1 MCGKGCHSSTAAA
14 CPRVRAPPL
23 AATLA
28 GLPPPPYGH
37 TTQPSSTISC
47 PCTPAARVVTV
58 TCPDLLS
65 NLSLPPDAPF
75 TTSATLPLP
84 RLRHPR
90 LGDTPRA
97 ITLLLLPSSPVP
109 PPLSFQARTMRPGRS
124 AIAFALPASAAAVW
138 VDGGGAR
145 SPPPLCRRW
154 RLPVAPSTAVPPLRA
169 TMAPAPPPPVAPR
182 SPVDTSA
189 PAAAASSSSAA
200 ASSLSPPPA
209 GTSTSPAAAVAST
222 ATPAPDTPLPPPA
235 ERPAWVPATSRDIRD
250 EADFDA
256 ALAAASADDGVLL
269 VMAHATWCRKCKAC
283 LVQVRKLL
291 AEGGR
296 PTLYVGLVNV
306 NEVAGVP
313 RRMGVEVMPTFQV
326 WGAGGK
332 LGAYVGGGS
341 PTVVGVKIREL
352 VDAHL

>member
-169 TMAPAPPPPVAPR
+169 TMAPPPPPLWRPVPPWILLHRRRRRLHRRRLRPPCPPPPRGRPRHLRRRWRRRPRPPPTPPCHRRQSAPRGYPPPPVTSGTRRTLTRRWRPR
-182 SPVDTSA
+182 
-189 PAAAASSSSAA
+189 
-200 ASSLSPPPA
+200 
-209 GTSTSPAAAVAST
+209 
-222 ATPAPDTPLPPPA
+222 LPTTGCC
-235 ERPAWVPATSRDIRD
+235 W
-250 EADFDA
+250 
-256 ALAAASADDGVLL
+256 
-269 VMAHATWCRKCKAC
+269 
-283 LVQVRKLL
+283 
-291 AEGGR
+291 
-296 PTLYVGLVNV
+296 
-306 NEVAGVP
+306 
-313 RRMGVEVMPTFQV
+313 
-326 WGAGGK
+326 
-332 LGAYVGGGS
+332 
-341 PTVVGVKIREL
+341 
-352 VDAHL
+352 